1 MYAMM
6 PTVGLNMKSQ
16 STPATTGAIAYG
28 AMQERLVARRAR

>member
-1 MYAMM
+1 MM

-28 AMQERLVARRAR
+28 AMRRVL